1 MGKIRKSYA
10 LALILLMAVSSLTLV
25 MVKPVNAQSVPTP
38 NFSIN
43 AFIDSAISTFNVT
56 ITVQN
61 NPQTTAYL
69 LAVKIHYYATW
80 YSPTLDDYNITSF
93 ASSGPQTAITLYG
106 NIESAASQ
114 IYLQYGNN
122 WGMIVPFGDQLD
134 FQLASVSGHVGEG
147 LLSGLNYVGN
157 MSDWSAV
164 QTITVPDFSTA
175 STVSPNPTLTPT
187 STPSLAPFPDYGL
200 LVVLPVFL
208 ILLAIALI
216 LQRRKTAKT

>member
-1 MGKIRKSYA
+1 MGKICKSYA
-10 LALILLMAVSSLTLV
+10 LALILLMAVSSLTLL
-25 MVKPVNAQSVPTP
+25 MVKPVSAQSVPTP

-43 AFIDSAISTFNVT
+43 PFIDSAISTFNVT

-69 LAVKIHYYATW
+69 LAVKIHYYTTW
-80 YSPTLDDYNITSF
+80 NTVTLNEYNITSF
-93 ASSGPQTAITLYG
+93 ASSGPQTVLTLYG
-106 NIESAASQ
+106 NIEGEANQ
-114 IYLQYGNN
+114 IYLQHSNN
-122 WGMIVPFGDQLD
+122 WGMEVPFGDQLD
-134 FQLASVSGHVGEG
+134 FQLASVSGHVEEG
-147 LLSGLNYVGN
+147 LPSGLNYVGN

-164 QTITVPDFSTA
+164 QSITVPYFSTA
-175 STVSPNPTLTPT
+175 STVSPNPTQTPT

-208 ILLAIALI
+208 ILLSIALI